1 MFLIVFLYKY
11 IKLSNKCYKK
21 TKKNFTKKHV
31 KDIRIFV
38 KKKKKHS
45 EKDSRQI

>member
-21 TKKNFTKKHV
+21 NKEKLHKKARERYQNL
-31 KDIRIFV
+31 REE
-38 KKKKKHS
+38 
-45 EKDSRQI
+45 EKET